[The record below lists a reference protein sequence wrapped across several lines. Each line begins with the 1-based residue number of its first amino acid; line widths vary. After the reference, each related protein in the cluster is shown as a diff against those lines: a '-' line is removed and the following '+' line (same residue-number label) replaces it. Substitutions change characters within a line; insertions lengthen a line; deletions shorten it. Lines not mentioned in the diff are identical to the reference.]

1 MEIKKNWKNIAAPVL
16 ALLAL
21 AIATLPDIL
30 RDWQRQQAELS
41 SLPQVV
47 RPADNQAL
55 FALMAQ
61 KRGGEMVAG
70 YGVVQKVLKDDN
82 DGSRHQ
88 RFILDVGQG
97 KTLLVA
103 HNIDLAPRVANLK
116 TGDTVRFFGQYETNH
131 RDGVLHW
138 THRDPAGRHA
148 HGWLEHQ
155 GKRYE

>member
-1 MEIKKNWKNIAAPVL
+1 MKQKKSWKNIAAPVL

-21 AIATLPDIL
+21 AIATLPDVL
-30 RDWQRQQAELS
+30 REWQAQQAEPS
-41 SLPQVV
+41 SLPQVAQ
-47 RPADNQAL
+47 PADNQAL
-55 FALMAQ
+55 FALMAY
-61 KRGGEMVAG
+61 KRSGEMVAG

-116 TGDTVRFFGQYETNH
+116 EGDTVRFFGQYETNH

-138 THRDPAGRHA
+138 THHDPAGRHA

-155 GKRYE
+155 GKRYQ

>member
-1 MEIKKNWKNIAAPVL
+1 MKKKKDWKNIAAPVL

-30 RDWQRQQAELS
+30 RDWRAQQAEPS

-47 RPADNQAL
+47 QPADNQAL

-155 GKRYE
+155 GKRYQ